1 MKESL
6 NRLLSFVGR
15 TSRSARVL
23 LDPLGARPGGRART
37 KRSAPPLREW
47 GKSNQ

>member
-23 LDPLGARPGGRART
+23 LDRSEPGREAGRGPRG
-37 KRSAPPLREW
+37 PPHH
-47 GKSNQ
+47 